1 MMNYS
6 DINDIELLELLL
18 EADGIKQDTEQFLI
32 PRRSLQEAPLSFQQ
46 RRLWFLYEL
55 EPTSSAYNIC
65 SVFSL
70 QGLLNVEA
78 LQQAFR
84 ELQQRH
90 ESLRTTFT
98 NIDGEARQIIHPNYL
113 TEISLEDWSD
123 ACGDQRYRS
132 LTETEPEISHIG
144 RSEADYTFDL
154 ATGPLIRA
162 RLFRLTPQRYIL
174 TLTLHHIIAD
184 AWSIGVILQELAILY
199 QLAIRG
205 DKTGIAELKIQYADY
220 AVWQQEKFNPLTL
233 ANSLNYWEKQLSE
246 LPVLQFPID
255 FSRPRLQTFRG
266 DLVKFE
272 LPNSLS
278 KNLRTFS
285 QKSGATLFMT
295 LMAGFQALLSRYTGQ
310 EDIPVGTS
318 IANRPGF
325 DAEKL
330 IGFFVNMLVI
340 RTDLSDAPSFRTLVN
355 RVRTTVLEAFEH
367 TEVPFETLVE
377 RLNIERDTSRNPLF
391 QIAFTLLNAP
401 KPNFGI
407 DDLEISILANQEA
420 ARFDLELFITE
431 SADSLHGVF
440 SYNID
445 LFKRETVERF
455 ARHFCQLLESLV
467 TQPDTPVS
475 RLSFLLPEEL
485 APLVPVQPQQTFS
498 VTSCLHEVFSQQV
511 KSRPQQTALIFEK
524 TNLTYEQLNHRANQL
539 AHHLINLGVK
549 PESRVGLWLSRS
561 LDLLVAILAILKAGG
576 VYVPFDPDYPSD
588 RIAYMLEDSQVAV
601 LLTHSQ
607 FQAQIPPHQATTI
620 FIDNCEVELATQPT
634 TAPEVLVHPD
644 NAAYIIYTSGSTGK
658 PKGVVVTHRH
668 VVRLML
674 ATEKWF
680 KFNPKDI
687 WTLFHSCAFDFS
699 VWEIW
704 GALFFGGT
712 LIIVPYLVSRSPEEF
727 YNLLCDRKVTVLN
740 QTPSAFRQLM
750 QAEAS
755 LGREGE
761 LELRYVIFGGEA
773 LDLASLEPWFER
785 HDEEFPLLV
794 NMYGITETTV
804 HVTYRPIRLR
814 DVKQRRGSLIGK
826 PIPDLSLYILDRHC
840 QPVPIGVVGE
850 MYVGGAGVTR
860 GYFHRP
866 QLTAERMIPNPFNH
880 TKLERLY
887 KTGDLARFLD
897 NGEIEYIGRNDHQ
910 VKIRGFRIEL
920 GEIAAVIKR
929 HPGVKDVLVIVR
941 ETSQEDMRI
950 AAYIVAKN
958 QVCQQDL
965 TKEQTQEWQYT
976 FNETYQ
982 GGDTETDPAFNIVG
996 WNSSYDNQP
1005 IPAVQMRQWLDNTLE
1020 RIQALQPQR
1029 VLEIGCGTGMI
1040 LLNIA
1045 PQVEAYWGTDFSQAA
1060 INRLTNIL
1068 QNQSLSHVRLFSRE
1082 AINFADIPTAYFDTI
1097 IINSVAQYFPS
1108 LEYLQQVIAGALQL
1122 LAPGGSL
1129 FIGDNRSLPLLNYF
1143 HSSIGLFQAA
1153 DNIDRENF
1161 KIQVNRLAAAESEL
1175 VIDPSFFVNLTQA
1188 FPDVAAVEVHLKAE
1202 NNHNELT
1209 KYRYDA
1215 ILHKSGAEQGDI
1227 VEAVWQD
1234 WETANLHLDDLR
1246 DKISAVGAIGWR
1258 GIPNARLIKDAAIWQ
1273 WLQGNNSNISSQNI
1287 GELREFIH
1295 QLDLASAID
1304 PVDLYTL
1311 AQAIGCEVT
1320 ISYSPDLN
1328 HEYFDVC
1335 FYPKTNDKR
1344 RSPVMPIS
1352 HKIGHQVANYYA
1364 INPLKAR
1371 LAKTLISQLKA
1382 QAREELP
1389 EYMRP
1394 ASFVL
1399 LESFPLTPS
1408 GKLDRR
1414 ALPAP
1419 DREQEI
1425 TRESFVQ
1432 PTTPTQTKLCHI
1444 WSDVLGIEQIGIAD
1458 DFFHLGGHSLLATKL
1473 VSRIREE
1480 FNLALPLRT
1489 VFEYSTIAGLATEIE
1504 RLAENTNISNAA
1516 LDIIPQISDRQN
1528 FPLSF
1533 SQSRL
1538 WFLDLLEPNNP
1549 AYNIAVAFRLD
1560 GKLNRPALQQS
1571 LQTIIQRHEVLRT
1584 TFESVDGVP
1593 IQVIHPAYSVPLIVT
1608 ELQPTEQLQELISQA
1623 ITTPF
1628 NLRSLPLLR
1637 VHLYQL
1643 AADVHVFVLV
1653 IHHIIADGWSLGLM
1667 IEELSLSYT
1676 AFCRQETAKL
1686 QPLPIQYAD
1695 FAHWQRTTFEQ
1706 TQLPAQLAYWKQK
1719 LTGKIEVL
1727 ELPTDYPR
1735 PAIARYQGSAVSFT
1749 INRETSTALQK
1760 LCESQGATLFMG
1772 LLGVFSTLLMRYSGK
1787 TDLLIGTPIANRNRK
1802 QVESLIGFFVN
1813 TLVINTNLS
1822 GNPDFINL
1830 LLRIKEETLEAYAYQ
1845 DVPFERI
1852 VEEIQ
1857 PERNLSHHPLFQV
1870 MFVLQNAPMGKLEL
1884 PDLQL
1889 TPWET
1894 EQVTAKFD
1902 LTLLMTETEQGIQG
1916 QWEYRSDLFEVTTIK
1931 RMVGHFQT
1939 LLEAIVANPQQC
1951 ITALPLLT
1959 STEQNQLL
1967 VNWQNNQVDYPQ
1979 DISLHQLFEIQV
1991 KKTPD
1996 AIAVLFENQYLT
2008 YDELNQRA
2016 NQLANYLQNLGV
2028 KPEVV
2033 VGICLER
2040 SLEMVVGLLGILKAG
2055 GAYLPIDSAYPQER
2069 INFML
2074 ADGQISILLT
2084 QEQLLAK
2091 LNLQNHAQMICL
2103 DRDWEIIAQ
2112 QSIDNPVSGTI
2123 ADNLAYIIYTSGS
2136 TGKPKGV
2143 MINHRAICNHML
2155 WMQTT
2160 FAFQETDIVIQKTPF
2175 SFDAS
2180 IWEFYAP
2187 LLVGG
2192 KLIIAKPGGHQ
2203 DVSYLLE
2210 VINQQQVTI
2219 VQLVPSLLQML
2230 LEQEGIEKCNSLK
2243 HIFCGGETLSLVLQK
2258 KLLSRLNVNLYNLYG
2273 PTEACIDAT
2282 FWTCQAEINQ
2292 KNVPIGRA
2300 IHNTKTYIL
2309 DSNLQPVPIGI
2320 PGELHIGGA
2329 GLARGYFNRPELTA
2343 DKFIANP
2350 FNSVKSERLYK
2361 TGDLVRYLPD
2371 GNIEFLGRIDN
2382 QVKIRGFR
2390 IELGEIEEILN
2401 QHTDVVN
2408 AVLITNVDAVG
2419 SQNLVAY
2426 IVPATEQLT
2435 SVNQL
2440 RTFLKEKLPDY
2451 MVPANFVIID
2461 SLPLTPNGKV
2471 DRKALASLNLKT
2483 NIPANNQILPRTP
2496 LEYKLVEIWEE
2507 ILQVNPI
2514 GVTENFFDLGGHS
2527 LLAIRLIAAIENRLD
2542 CNLPVV
2548 ALFREGTI
2556 EKIAALIEQER
2567 TTSDLDVLV
2576 PLQTKGNLPP
2586 LFLMHQAG
2594 GYALSYSLLAQTLG
2608 QERPVYGLQAHGL
2621 DGKQPPLAT
2630 VEAMAA
2636 SYIKAIRAI
2645 QPSGPYLLG
2654 GHSLG
2659 GLIAFEITSQLE
2671 AMGEQVENLLIIDTH
2686 PPLPTLEIETSL
2698 EDDAAILCFIVEQIA
2713 IHFNTNIN
2721 ISYEELSSRNQA
2733 EQFQYVLQILQQSE
2747 LVPPDSGVN
2756 LITGLINVYKANVQ
2770 ASLRYQPQTIKTAI
2784 SLFKTASLAE
2794 QFPDDPTVGWANL
2807 TQEQVSVCSLPGE
2820 HQTIL
2825 KNPHLQKLAAEITA
2839 VLSRLRC

>member
-1 MMNYS
+1 MNYS

-18 EADGIKQDTEQFLI
+18 EAEGIKQETDQFLI
-32 PRRSLQEAPLSFQQ
+32 PRRSLHQAPLSFQQ

-70 QGLLNVEA
+70 QGLVNVEA
-78 LQQAFR
+78 LQQVFR

-90 ESLRTTFT
+90 ESLRTTFIS
-98 NIDGEARQIIHPNYL
+98 IDGEARQIIHPHFL
-113 TEISLEDWSD
+113 TEISLEDWSE
-123 ACGDQRYRS
+123 RS
-132 LTETEPEISHIG
+132 VAETEKEISQIA
-144 RSEADYTFDL
+144 RSEAEYTFDL
-154 ATGPLIRA
+154 EKGPLIRV
-162 RLFRLTPQRYIL
+162 RLFRLTPEQYIL

-184 AWSIGVILQELAILY
+184 AWSIGVILQEIAVLY
-199 QLAIRG
+199 QLAIKG
-205 DKTGIAELKIQYADY
+205 DKTKLPELKIQYADY
-220 AVWQQEKFNPLTL
+220 AIWQQEKFNPLNL
-233 ANSLNYWEKQLSE
+233 ADSLNYWEKQLSE
-246 LPVLQFPID
+246 LPILQFPTD
-255 FSRPRLQTFRG
+255 FTRPRLQTFRG

-272 LPNSLS
+272 LPNHLT
-278 KNLRTFS
+278 KTLRTFS
-285 QKSGATLFMT
+285 QQGGATLFMT
-295 LMAGFQALLSRYTGQ
+295 LMAAFQSLLSRYTGQ

-340 RTDLSDAPSFRTLVN
+340 RTDLSDEPTFRTLLN
-355 RVRTTVLEAFEH
+355 RVKATVLEAFEH

-377 RLNIERDTSRNPLF
+377 RLHIERDTSRNPLF

-401 KPNFGI
+401 KPNFGL

-431 SADSLHGVF
+431 SADSLHGVL

-445 LFKRETVERF
+445 LFRRETVERF

-485 APLVPVQPQQTFS
+485 APLVPVQPQQTFP
-498 VTSCLHEVFSQQV
+498 VTSCLHEVFNQQV
-511 KSRPQQTALIFEK
+511 KLRPQQTAITFESES
-524 TNLTYEQLNHRANQL
+524 LTYSQLNHRANQL

-561 LDLLVAILAILKAGG
+561 LDLVVAILAILKAGG

-620 FIDNCEVELATQPT
+620 FIDNCEVELAKQT
-634 TAPEVLVHPD
+634 TNAPEILVHPD

-680 KFNPKDI
+680 QFNAKDV
-687 WTLFHSCAFDFS
+687 WTLFHSYAFDFS

-704 GALFFGGT
+704 GALFFGGR
-712 LIIVPYLVSRSPEEF
+712 LVIVPYLVSRSPEEF
-727 YNLLCDRKVTVLN
+727 YNLLCDAKVTVLN

-750 QAEAS
+750 QAEEL

-814 DVKQRRGSLIGK
+814 DVKQRLGSLIGK

-860 GYFHRP
+860 GYFNRP
-866 QLTAERMIPNPFNH
+866 QLTAERMIPNQFN
-880 TKLERLY
+880 KSKPERLY
-887 KTGDLARFLD
+887 KTGDLARFLS

-920 GEIAAVIKR
+920 GEIEAVLKR
-929 HPGVKDVLVIVR
+929 HPGVRDALVIVR
-941 ETSQEDMRI
+941 EASQEDMRI
-950 AAYIVAKN
+950 AAYIVPKN
-958 QVCQQDL
+958 QVPNQENL
-965 TKEQTQEWQYT
+965 TREQTQEWQYT
-976 FNETYQ
+976 FNETYHNS
-982 GGDTETDPAFNIVG
+982 DTETDPAFNIIG
-996 WNSSYDNQP
+996 WNNSYDNQP
-1005 IPAVQMRQWLDNTLE
+1005 IPAAQMRQWLDNTLA

-1045 PQVEAYWGTDFSQAA
+1045 HQVESYWGTDFSQAA
-1060 INRLTNIL
+1060 INRLTNII
-1068 QNQSLSHVRLFSRE
+1068 QKQSLSQVRLFSRE
-1082 AINFADIPTAYFDTI
+1082 AINFADIPSSYFDTI

-1108 LEYLQQVIAGALQL
+1108 LEYLQQVIAGALQV

-1143 HSSIGLFQAA
+1143 HTSVAFFQAS
-1153 DNIDRENF
+1153 DNTDKETF
-1161 KIQVNRLAAAESEL
+1161 QIQVNRLAEAESEL
-1175 VIDPSFFVNLTQA
+1175 VIDPSFFVNLTQV
-1188 FPDVAAVEVHLKAE
+1188 FPNIDAVEVHLKAE

-1209 KYRYDA
+1209 KYRYDI
-1215 ILHKSGAEQGDI
+1215 ILHKSGAAENNI

-1234 WETANLHLDDLR
+1234 WETANLQLDDLR
-1246 DKISAVGAIGWR
+1246 TKIIQAGAIGWR
-1258 GIPNARLIKDAAIWQ
+1258 RIPNARLIKDAAICQ
-1273 WLQGNNSNISSQNI
+1273 WLQGNHHSSNI
-1287 GELREFIH
+1287 GELREFLDN
-1295 QLDLASAID
+1295 LDLQSAID
-1304 PVDLYTL
+1304 PADLYTL
-1311 AQAIGCEVT
+1311 SQEIGCQVT
-1320 ISYSPDLN
+1320 ISYSPHLN
-1328 HEYFDVC
+1328 HQYFDVC
-1335 FYPKTNDKR
+1335 FYPTTNSKR

-1352 HKIGHQVANYYA
+1352 NTILEQVANYYA
-1364 INPLKAR
+1364 LNPLKAR
-1371 LAKTLISQLKA
+1371 FAKNLISQLKA
-1382 QAREELP
+1382 QTREQLP

-1399 LESFPLTPS
+1399 LESFPMTPS
-1408 GKLDRR
+1408 GKLDKR

-1425 TRESFVQ
+1425 SRESFVQ

-1444 WSDVLGIEQIGIAD
+1444 WNDVLGIEQIGVAD

-1489 VFEYSTIAGLATEIE
+1489 VFEYPTISGLAAEIE
-1504 RLAENTNISNAA
+1504 RLAVDSNISNAT
-1516 LDIIPQISDRQN
+1516 LDIIPVISERQN
-1528 FPLSF
+1528 LPLSF

-1538 WFLDLLEPNNP
+1538 WFLDLLEPNNT

-1560 GKLNRPALQQS
+1560 GNLNREALQQS

-1584 TFESVDGVP
+1584 TFESQDGVP
-1593 IQVIHPAYSVPLIVT
+1593 IQVVHAAYPVPLIVT
-1608 ELQPTEQLQELISQA
+1608 ELQPTEQLQELVHQA

-1643 AADVHVFVLV
+1643 AEDSHVLVLV
-1653 IHHIIADGWSLGLM
+1653 IHHIIADAWSLGLM

-1676 AFCRQETAKL
+1676 AFCQGEAAKL
-1686 QPLPIQYAD
+1686 KPLPIQYAD

-1719 LTGKIEVL
+1719 LAGKIEVL

-1735 PAIARYQGSAVSFT
+1735 PAIARYQGGTVSLTITKEISAKF
-1749 INRETSTALQK
+1749 QK

-1772 LLGVFSTLLMRYSGK
+1772 LLGVFSTLLMRYSGQK
-1787 TDLLIGTPIANRNRK
+1787 DLLIGTPIANRNRQ

-1813 TLVINTNLS
+1813 TLVIKTDLK
-1822 GNPDFINL
+1822 GNPDFLEL
-1830 LLRIKEETLEAYAYQ
+1830 LLRIKEETLQAYAHQ

-1884 PDLQL
+1884 PQLQL
-1889 TPWET
+1889 THWQM

-1916 QWEYRSDLFEVTTIK
+1916 TWEYRTDLFDVATIN

-1939 LLEAIVANPQQC
+1939 LLECIVANPQQR
-1951 ITALPLLT
+1951 IIELPLLT
-1959 STEQNQLL
+1959 TSEPDQLL
-1967 VNWQNNQVDYPQ
+1967 IQSANYKPELIPDKS
-1979 DISLHQLFEIQV
+1979 IHQLFELRV
-1991 KKTPD
+1991 EKTPE
-1996 AIAVLFENQYLT
+1996 AVAVVFQEQQLT
-2008 YDELNQRA
+2008 YEQLNQRV
-2016 NQLANYLQNLGV
+2016 NQLAHYLRSLGV
-2028 KPEVV
+2028 KPEVRI
-2033 VGICLER
+2033 GISIER
-2040 SLEMVVGLLGILKAG
+2040 SLDMIVALLGIIKAG
-2055 GAYLPIDSAYPQER
+2055 GTYIPLDPAYPQER
-2069 INFML
+2069 L
-2074 ADGQISILLT
+2074 AYIIEDTQLSILLT
-2084 QEQLLAK
+2084 QQKFVSK
-2091 LNLQNHAQMICL
+2091 LPNNQAILVCLDADWQQIAQHSQENPISVINLQ
-2103 DRDWEIIAQ
+2103 
-2112 QSIDNPVSGTI
+2112 
-2123 ADNLAYIIYTSGS
+2123 NLAYIIYTSGS

-2143 MINHRAICNHML
+2143 AISHQSLVNLTTVLIKEYEITALDRIIQFFSIN
-2155 WMQTT
+2155 
-2160 FAFQETDIVIQKTPF
+2160 
-2175 SFDAS
+2175 FDAAVGDIYPS
-2180 IWEFYAP
+2180 LMVGATLVLRTDEMLLSPKSFWEHCRDYQLTFMLLPTAFWHQLTAEIIPQNMIP
-2187 LLVGG
+2187 LSLRLINFGG
-2192 KLIIAKPGGHQ
+2192 EKA
-2203 DVSYLLE
+2203 LLE
-2210 VINQQQVTI
+2210 NIKQWQKSVA
-2219 VQLVPSLLQML
+2219 
-2230 LEQEGIEKCNSLK
+2230 
-2243 HIFCGGETLSLVLQK
+2243 HLSHPP
-2258 KLLSRLNVNLYNLYG
+2258 KLLNVYG
-2273 PTEACIDAT
+2273 PTEATVISSIYRCDNST
-2282 FWTCQAEINQ
+2282 EEISI
-2292 KNVPIGRA
+2292 PIGKP
-2300 IHNTKTYIL
+2300 IENTQCLIL
-2309 DSNLQPVPIGI
+2309 DQYLQPVPIGV
-2320 PGELHIGGA
+2320 PGELHIGGV
-2329 GLARGYFNRPELTA
+2329 GLARGYFQRPGLTA
-2343 DKFIANP
+2343 KTFIPNP
-2350 FNSVKSERLYK
+2350 FSEEPGARLYK

-2390 IELGEIEEILN
+2390 IELGEIEEVLN
-2401 QHTDVVN
+2401 QHPDVLN
-2408 AVLITNVDAVG
+2408 AVVITGVDSVG
-2419 SQNLVAY
+2419 SKKLVAY
-2426 IVPATEQLT
+2426 IVPGSEQLT

-2451 MVPANFVIID
+2451 MVPANFVLLD

-2471 DRKALASLNLKT
+2471 DRKALAALNVESK
-2483 NIPANNQILPRTP
+2483 IESSQQILPRTP
-2496 LEYKLVEIWEE
+2496 LEYKLVAIWEK
-2507 ILQVNPI
+2507 ILQIPSI

-2527 LLAIRLIAAIENRLD
+2527 LLAIRLIAAIEKRLG

-2548 ALFREGTI
+2548 TLFREGTI
-2556 EKIAALIEQER
+2556 EKIAALIDQER

-2586 LFLMHQAG
+2586 LFLVHQAG
-2594 GYALSYSLLAQTLG
+2594 GYALSYSLLAKNLG
-2608 QERPVYGLQAHGL
+2608 QERPVYGLQAAGL
-2621 DGKQPPLAT
+2621 DGKQPPLDT
-2630 VEAMAA
+2630 IEAMAA
-2636 SYIKAIRAI
+2636 SYIKAIREI
-2645 QPSGPYLLG
+2645 QPFGPYLLG

-2659 GLIAFEITSQLE
+2659 GLIAFEMTAQLE
-2671 AMGEQVENLLIIDTH
+2671 AVGEQVQSLLIIDTH
-2686 PPLPTLEIETSL
+2686 PPLPTAEIESSL
-2698 EDDAAILCFIVEQIA
+2698 EDDAAIICFLVEQIG
-2713 IHFNTNIN
+2713 IHFNTTIN
-2721 ISYEELSSRNQA
+2721 ISYAELSSRNQA
-2733 EQFQYVLQILQQSE
+2733 EQFEYVVDILQQSA
-2747 LVPPDSGVN
+2747 LIPPDLGQN
-2756 LITGLINVYKANVQ
+2756 LIAGLINVYKTNVQ
-2770 ASLRYQPQTIKTAI
+2770 ASLRYQPPTVKAAI
-2784 SLFKTASLAE
+2784 SLFKTASLTE
-2794 QFPDDPTVGWANL
+2794 QFSDDPTVGWSEL
-2807 TQEQVSVCSLPGE
+2807 TKDKVHVCCLTGE

-2825 KNPHLQKLAAEITA
+2825 KDPHLKKLVAEIA
-2839 VLSRLRC
+2839 EALS

>member
-1 MMNYS
+1 MNYS
-6 DINDIELLELLL
+6 EIDDIELLELLL
-18 EADGIKQDTEQFLI
+18 EEDGIKQEKEEFLI
-32 PRRSLQEAPLSFQQ
+32 PRRNLQEAPLSFQQ

-78 LQQAFR
+78 LHQAFR

-98 NIDGEARQIIHPNYL
+98 NIDGEARQIVHPHFL
-113 TEISLEDWSD
+113 TEISLEDWS
-123 ACGDQRYRS
+123 ARP
-132 LTETEPEISHIG
+132 LAETEQEISHIA

-184 AWSIGVILQELAILY
+184 AWSIGVILQEIAVLY
-199 QLAIRG
+199 QLAIKG
-205 DKTGIAELKIQYADY
+205 DKTGLPELKIQYADY
-220 AVWQQEKFNPLTL
+220 AVWQQEKYNPLTL
-233 ANSLNYWEKQLSE
+233 ADSLNYWEKQLSE
-246 LPVLQFPID
+246 LPILQFPLD

-272 LPNSLS
+272 LPNHLS

-340 RTDLSDAPSFRTLVN
+340 RTDLADEPTFCKLVN

-431 SADSLHGVF
+431 SADSLHGVL

-445 LFKRETVERF
+445 LFRRETVERF

-467 TQPDTPVS
+467 TQPDIPVN

-485 APLVPVQPQQTFS
+485 APLVPVQAQQTFS

-511 KSRPQQTALIFEK
+511 KLRPQQTALIFEK
-524 TNLTYEQLNHRANQL
+524 TSLTYEQLNHRANQL

-634 TAPEVLVHPD
+634 SAPSVLVHPD

-680 KFNPKDI
+680 KFNAKDI

-704 GALFFGGT
+704 GAFFFGGR
-712 LIIVPYLVSRSPEEF
+712 LVIVPYLVSRSPEEF
-727 YNLLCDRKVTVLN
+727 YNLLCDQKVTVLN

-755 LGREGE
+755 LSREGE

-814 DVKQRRGSLIGK
+814 DVKQRLGSLIGK

-840 QPVPIGVVGE
+840 QPVPIGVIGE

-860 GYFHRP
+860 GYFNRP
-866 QLTAERMIPNPFNH
+866 QLTAERMIPNPFHNS
-880 TKLERLY
+880 KPERLY
-887 KTGDLARFLD
+887 KTGDLARFLH

-920 GEIAAVIKR
+920 GEISAFLKR
-929 HPGVKDVLVIVR
+929 HPGVRDALVIVR

-950 AAYIVAKN
+950 AAYIVPKN
-958 QVCQQDL
+958 QIPEQENL
-965 TKEQTQEWQYT
+965 TEEQTAEWQYT

-982 GGDTETDPAFNIVG
+982 GSDTETDPAFNIIG
-996 WNSSYDNQP
+996 WNSSYDNQQ
-1005 IPAVQMRQWLDNTLE
+1005 IPAAQMRQWLDNTLA

-1045 PQVEAYWGTDFSQAA
+1045 HQVESYWGTDFSQAA

-1082 AINFADIPTAYFDTI
+1082 AINFADIPTSDFDTI

-1108 LEYLQQVIAGALQL
+1108 IEYLQQVIAGALQVL
-1122 LAPGGSL
+1122 KPGGSL

-1143 HSSIGLFQAA
+1143 HSSLAFFQAA

-1161 KIQVNRLAAAESEL
+1161 QIQVNRLAEAESEL
-1175 VIDPSFFVNLTQA
+1175 VIDPNFFVNLTQA
-1188 FPDVAAVEVHLKAE
+1188 FPNLAAVEVHLKAE

-1209 KYRYDA
+1209 KYRYDV
-1215 ILHKSGAEQGDI
+1215 ILHKSGAEQHNI

-1234 WETANLHLDDLR
+1234 WETANLQLNDLR
-1246 DKISAVGAIGWR
+1246 AKIIEAGAIGWR

-1273 WLQGNNSNISSQNI
+1273 WLQGNNSNINSNTI
-1287 GELREFIH
+1287 GELREFIN
-1295 QLDLASAID
+1295 QLDLHSAID
-1304 PVDLYTL
+1304 PADLYTL
-1311 AQAIGCEVT
+1311 AQEIGCEVT
-1320 ISYSPDLN
+1320 ISYSPDSN
-1328 HEYFDVC
+1328 HQYFDVC
-1335 FYPKTNDKR
+1335 FYPQTNSKR

-1352 HKIGHQVANYYA
+1352 NKILHQVANYYA

-1371 LAKTLISQLKA
+1371 FAKTLISQLKA
-1382 QAREELP
+1382 QAREQLP

-1399 LESFPLTPS
+1399 LESFPMTPS

-1425 TRESFVQ
+1425 SRESFVQ
-1432 PTTPTQTKLCHI
+1432 PTTLTQTKLCQI

-1489 VFEYSTIAGLATEIE
+1489 VFEYPTIAGLAAEIE
-1504 RLAENTNISNAA
+1504 RLAEGKNISNTP
-1516 LDIIPQISDRQN
+1516 LNIIPKVSDRQN
-1528 FPLSF
+1528 LPLSF

-1560 GKLNRPALQQS
+1560 GKLNRAALQQS

-1584 TFESVDGVP
+1584 TFDNQDGVP
-1593 IQVIHPAYSVPLIVT
+1593 IQVIHPAYPVPLIVT
-1608 ELQPTEQLQELISQA
+1608 ELQQAEELQELVRQV

-1637 VHLYQL
+1637 LHLYQL
-1643 AADVHVFVLV
+1643 AADSHVFVLV

-1667 IEELSLSYT
+1667 IKELSLSYT
-1676 AFCRQETAKL
+1676 AFCQGEAAKL

-1719 LTGKIEVL
+1719 LAGKIEVL

-1735 PAIARYQGSAVSFT
+1735 PAIARYQGGTISFT
-1749 INRETSTALQK
+1749 INREISAAFQK
-1760 LCESQGATLFMG
+1760 LCEAQGATLFMG
-1772 LLGVFSTLLMRYSGK
+1772 LLGVFSTLLMRYSRQQ
-1787 TDLLIGTPIANRNRK
+1787 DFLIGTPIANRNRK
-1802 QVESLIGFFVN
+1802 QVEELIGFFVN
-1813 TLVINTNLS
+1813 TIVIKTDLS

-1830 LLRIKEETLEAYAYQ
+1830 LLRIKEETLQAYAHQ

-1857 PERNLSHHPLFQV
+1857 PERNLSHNPLFQV

-1884 PDLQL
+1884 PQLQL
-1889 TPWET
+1889 TPLEL

-1902 LTLLMTETEQGIQG
+1902 LTLLMTETAQGIQG
-1916 QWEYRSDLFEVTTIK
+1916 QWEYRTDLFDLATIN
-1931 RMVGHFQT
+1931 RMVGHFQN
-1939 LLEAIVANPQQC
+1939 LLASIVANPQQP

-1959 STEQNQLL
+1959 ATEQHQLL
-1967 VNWQNNQVDYPQ
+1967 VNWNNTQVEYPQ
-1979 DISLHQLFEIQV
+1979 DISLHQLFEVQV
-1991 KKTPD
+1991 EKTPD
-1996 AIAVLFENQYLT
+1996 AIALVFENQYLT
-2008 YDELNQRA
+2008 YVELNKRA
-2016 NQLANYLQNLGV
+2016 NQLAHYLQNLGV

-2033 VGICLER
+2033 VGICIER

-2055 GAYLPIDSAYPQER
+2055 GAYLPIDSAYPEER
-2069 INFML
+2069 INFMI
-2074 ADGQISILLT
+2074 ADAQISILLT
-2084 QEQLLAK
+2084 QEKLLPK
-2091 LNLQNHAQMICL
+2091 LSLQNNAQTICL
-2103 DRDWEIIAQ
+2103 DSDWETIAQ
-2112 QSIDNPVSGTI
+2112 QNIDNPVSGVI

-2160 FAFQETDIVIQKTPF
+2160 FAFQETDTVLQKTPF

-2180 IWEFYAP
+2180 VWEFYAP

-2192 KLIIAKPGGHQ
+2192 KLIIARPGGHQ

-2210 VINQQQVTI
+2210 IINQQQVTI

-2230 LEQEGIEKCNSLK
+2230 LEQPGIEKCDSLK
-2243 HIFCGGETLSLVLQK
+2243 HIFCGGETLPLVLQES
-2258 KLLSRLNVNLYNLYG
+2258 LLSRLSVNLHNLYG

-2282 FWTCQAEINQ
+2282 FWTCQADINQ
-2292 KNVPIGRA
+2292 KNVPIGRP
-2300 IHNTKTYIL
+2300 IHNAKTYIL

-2320 PGELHIGGA
+2320 PGELYIGGA

-2350 FNSVKSERLYK
+2350 FNHAKLERLYK

-2390 IELGEIEEILN
+2390 IELGEIEEVLN
-2401 QHTDVVN
+2401 QHPDVLN
-2408 AVLITNVDAVG
+2408 AVVITSVDAVG
-2419 SQNLVAY
+2419 SKKLVAY
-2426 IVPATEQLT
+2426 IVPATEQFN
-2435 SVNQL
+2435 SVNHL
-2440 RTFLKEKLPDY
+2440 RNFLKSKLPDY
-2451 MVPANFVIID
+2451 MIPSNFVIID

-2471 DRKALASLNLKT
+2471 DRKALDSLNVETK
-2483 NIPANNQILPRTP
+2483 IASSKQILPRTS

-2507 ILQVNPI
+2507 ILQISPI

-2527 LLAIRLIAAIENRLD
+2527 LLAIRLIAAIEKRLE

-2548 ALFREGTI
+2548 TLFREGTI
-2556 EKIAALIEQER
+2556 EKIAPLIEQER

-2586 LFLMHQAG
+2586 LFLVHQAG
-2594 GYALSYSLLAQTLG
+2594 GYALSYSLLAQNLG
-2608 QERPVYGLQAHGL
+2608 QERPIYGLQAQGL
-2621 DGKQPPLAT
+2621 DGKQPPLET
-2630 VEAMAA
+2630 IEAMAA

-2659 GLIAFEITSQLE
+2659 GLIAFEMTVQLE

-2686 PPLPTLEIETSL
+2686 PPLPTPEIETSL
-2698 EDDAAILCFIVEQIA
+2698 EDDAAILCFMVEQIG
-2713 IHFNTNIN
+2713 IHFNTTIK
-2721 ISYEELSSRNQA
+2721 ISSAELSSRNQA
-2733 EQFQYVLQILQQSE
+2733 EQFQYVLEILQQAE
-2747 LVPPDSGVN
+2747 VIPPDAGQN
-2756 LITGLINVYKANVQ
+2756 LISGLINVYKTNVQ
-2770 ASLRYQPQTIKTAI
+2770 ASLRYQPQTIQAAI

-2794 QFPDDPTVGWANL
+2794 QFPDDPTLGWGEL
-2807 TQEQVSVCSLPGE
+2807 TQAQVRVCCLSGE

-2825 KNPHLQKLAAEITA
+2825 KYPHLEKLVAEITA
-2839 VLSRLRC
+2839 VLP